1 MNEIHVHRPV
11 LQAIAYRMLGSY
23 AEAEDAVQETFLRW
37 HRQEQA
43 QQPADNPKDNHGEIR
58 EPRAWLITTLTRHC
72 IDKLRAAKVQ
82 RENYVGM
89 WLPEPLVEEPAVEPV
104 DRLELA
110 ETLSMALLML
120 LERLSPDERAAF
132 LLHEVFDSDYRD
144 VARILGKTEPA
155 CRQLVHRAKE
165 RVRDGK
171 PRFAPSRAEQER
183 VMAGFRAAV
192 ESGDVAGLAAL
203 FSPEAT
209 LYSDGG
215 GKAAATRN
223 PIYGA
228 EKIARFFI
236 GVRDKQPEGHEIL
249 PRLVNGSLGYVVY
262 VGATPIQASHFEFD
276 GDRIAAVHI
285 VRNPDKLRHLRRE

>member
-1 MNEIHVHRPV
+1 MTTTSDIYAHRPV

-23 AEAEDAVQETFLRW
+23 AEAEDAVQEAFLRW

-43 QQPADNPKDNHGEIR
+43 EQLGEIR
-58 EPRAWLITTLTRHC
+58 EPKAWLITTLTRHC
-72 IDKLRAAKVQ
+72 IDRLRAAKAQ
-82 RENYVGM
+82 RESYVGM
-89 WLPEPLVEEPAVEPV
+89 WLPEPVVEEPAVEPV

-132 LLHEVFDSDYRD
+132 LLHEVFETDYAD
-144 VARILGKTEPA
+144 IARILAKNEAA
-155 CRQLVHRAKE
+155 CRQLVHRARE
-165 RVRDGK
+165 RVRAGK

-183 VMAGFRAAV
+183 VMQGFRRAV

-209 LYSDGG
+209 LFTDGG
-215 GKAAATRN
+215 GKVTATRN

-228 EKIARFFI
+228 DKIARFFI
-236 GVRDKQPEGHEIL
+236 GVRDKQPEGAEVV
-249 PRLVNGSLGYVVY
+249 PRLVNGSVGYVIY
-262 VGATPIQASHFEFD
+262 VGDRAYQASHFEFD
-276 GDRIAAVHI
+276 GSRIIAVHI
-285 VRNPDKLRHLRRE
+285 VRNPDKLAHLHRG